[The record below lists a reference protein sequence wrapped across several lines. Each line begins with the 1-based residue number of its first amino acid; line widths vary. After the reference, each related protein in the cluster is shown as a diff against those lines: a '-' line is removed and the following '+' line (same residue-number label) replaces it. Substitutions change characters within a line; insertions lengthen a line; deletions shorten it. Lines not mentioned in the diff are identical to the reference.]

1 MPLSENDAAAAA
13 HYETVTDTL
22 KLISDY
28 TRLNFNEIMELDCC
42 IYKLYFRD
50 AYIYMMKQTK
60 EGREYLENC
69 WILQQTKPDRNRLRD
84 RYN

>member
-60 EGREYLENC
+60 EGE
-69 WILQQTKPDRNRLRD
+69 IKQTLPYGLLRVSLKIKI
-84 RYN
+84 